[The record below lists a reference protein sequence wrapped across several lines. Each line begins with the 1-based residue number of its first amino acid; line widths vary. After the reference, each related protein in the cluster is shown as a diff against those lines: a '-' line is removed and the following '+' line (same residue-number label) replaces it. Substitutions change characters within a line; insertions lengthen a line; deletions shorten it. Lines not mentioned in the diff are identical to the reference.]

1 MKDSKKVILTCS
13 VCLSRNYSTNKNTS
27 SNKRIELMKFCPKC
41 NTHTLHKETKQEA
54 RMKWFSPSAIAKEIG
69 KIRWPR
75 KEDLASNS
83 ISTIIFTG
91 LFVIFFYLCL
101 TAITALLKA
110 IGVL

>member
-1 MKDSKKVILTCS
+1 
-13 VCLSRNYSTNKNTS
+13 
-27 SNKRIELMKFCPKC
+27 
-41 NTHTLHKETKQEA
+41 
-54 RMKWFSPSAIAKEIG
+54 MKWFSPSAIAKEIG

-101 TAITALLKA
+101 TAITALLKG

>member
-1 MKDSKKVILTCS
+1 
-13 VCLSRNYSTNKNTS
+13 
-27 SNKRIELMKFCPKC
+27 
-41 NTHTLHKETKQEA
+41 
-54 RMKWFSPSAIAKEIG
+54 MKWFDFNAIIKEIG

-83 ISTIIFTG
+83 IAVIIFTG

-101 TAITALLKA
+101 TAITALLKG